1 MQTMHDFIREVSQTK
16 TAMPCVD
23 QVHLKRHIM
32 RKHSN
37 ESTVA
42 DCRKQFDSLGG
53 ATVGC
58 LSSTTPQWITER
70 WRVHFGVIIRK
81 KSS

>member
-42 DCRKQFDSLGG
+42 DCRKQPEHTQRKVEDRLRKQGIY
-53 ATVGC
+53 ARNKQ
-58 LSSTTPQWITER
+58 LISTISTQT
-70 WRVHFGVIIRK
+70 K
-81 KSS
+81 KIDL